1 MEENIKKD
9 RAWIEINL
17 DNLENNIKQIKNIIS
32 NTTKIMAVIKANAY
46 GHGIVEVAKKLC
58 QIGIEDFAVA
68 TLSEGIKLRENNIK
82 GNILILG
89 YTNFSDIDYV
99 IKYDLMQTVVDY
111 EYAKKLDEMNLK
123 DKLKVHIKINTG
135 MNRIGERH
143 INIENLVKIYQM
155 KNLEIF
161 GTFSH
166 LSASDSL
173 DSDDVEFTESQINNF
188 FSCIDTIKSLGYDT
202 GKVHIQA
209 SYGIL
214 NYPNLKCDYVRAGII
229 MYGVYSNYKDK
240 TKTEVNL
247 KPVLSLKARIS
258 SVKQIDKG
266 DAVSYGRTFIADD
279 CRKVA
284 TVCIGY
290 ADGYPRSLSNKNAKV
305 LVNGEYAE
313 IIGRV
318 CMDQLVID
326 VSNIDGV
333 NQGDIVTLIGDKEK
347 ISAEFIASKAGSIT
361 NELLCRLGERLEII
375 ECYNEDVR

>member
-9 RAWIEINL
+9 RAWIEIDFN
-17 DNLENNIKQIKNIIS
+17 NLENNIEQIKNVIPE
-32 NTTKIMAVIKANAY
+32 TTKIMAVIKANAY
-46 GHGIVEVAKKLC
+46 GHGIIEIAKKLSEK
-58 QIGIEDFAVA
+58 GIEDFAVA
-68 TLSEGIKLRENNIK
+68 TLSEGIKLRQNNIK

-89 YTNFSDIDYV
+89 YTHISDIDYV

-111 EYAKKLDEMNLK
+111 EYAKKLNEINLENK
-123 DKLKVHIKINTG
+123 IKVHIKINTG
-135 MNRIGERH
+135 MNRIGETH

-155 KNLEIF
+155 KNLNIL

-173 DSDDVEFTESQINNF
+173 ESDDIEFTENQINNF
-188 FSCIDTIKSLGYDT
+188 FSCIDKIKSLGYDT

-229 MYGVYSNYKDK
+229 MYGVYSNYNDK
-240 TKTEVNL
+240 TKTEINL
-247 KPVLSLKARIS
+247 KPVLTLKARIS
-258 SVKQIDKG
+258 SVKQINKG

-279 CRKVA
+279 YRKVA

-305 LVNGEYAE
+305 FINGEYAE

-326 VSNIDGV
+326 VSNIDDV
-333 NQGDIVTLIGDKEK
+333 NQGNIVTLIGDKEE
-347 ISAEFIASKAGSIT
+347 ISAEFIANKAESIT
-361 NELLCRLGERLEII
+361 NELLCRLGDRLEKIKS
-375 ECYNEDVR
+375 